1 MSTPECSLLPPHR
14 DACPTALG
22 YVLHVAVQRYRW
34 WIFGMLLGETGNAA
48 CGILLPYALGR
59 IITYVT
65 RSQGSPKTILTTLAG
80 PILLF
85 ALLCLGELV
94 CGRISSALQLRVAPR
109 QRQYVARSLFHHL
122 HRHSH
127 RYLTENFAGSLAH
140 RISETSYGVNQVIF
154 AIVTEFWPIA
164 IILIVS
170 NGLLLA
176 AQGWLGLFTSLWSAA
191 FVFAS
196 LQLSR
201 RTLPLAAAAS
211 TVRSRTIG
219 GIVDSV
225 SNHATVRLFAA
236 QSHEQ
241 ERLVQAHAG
250 ELQTVLRANRAMER
264 VRLLQ
269 FAASAILKAGV
280 VAASVWLWSRG
291 QLGVGQF
298 VMAVSLSLLI
308 ISEAR
313 NISRRF
319 LEFFEALG
327 NVGSGVGAILQPHE
341 IKDPPS
347 ALPLRPSQGGIEF
360 RSVSFAYV
368 DGSEVFR
375 NLSVKIPGGQKV
387 GLVGLSG
394 SGKSTFVSLLLRL
407 YDPQSGQIC
416 IDGQDLRSLTQD
428 SIHSQIG
435 LIPQDPTLF
444 HRSLREN
451 IRYGRPQATQ
461 EELDAAT
468 QQARASEFLRD
479 IPGGLDA
486 EVGER
491 GVKLSGGQ
499 RQRIAI
505 ARVVLKNPPLL
516 VLDEATS
523 SLDSLTERAIQD
535 ALDEVM
541 DGKTVIVIAHRLST
555 IAHLDR
561 ILVFDRGEIVEDGS
575 HQELLRNRGAY
586 FRLWS
591 QQIGGRLP
599 EEAAASHSRSRAS
612 A

>member
-327 NVGSGVGAILQPHE
+327 NVGSGVRAILQPHE

>member
-1 MSTPECSLLPPHR
+1 
-14 DACPTALG
+14 
-22 YVLHVAVQRYRW
+22 
-34 WIFGMLLGETGNAA
+34 MLLGETGNAA

-327 NVGSGVGAILQPHE
+327 NVGSGVRAILQPHE

-516 VLDEATS
+516 VMDEATS

>member
-1 MSTPECSLLPPHR
+1 MSTPECSLLPPHPH
-14 DACPTALG
+14 ACPTTLG

-65 RSQGSPKTILTTLAG
+65 RSQGSPKTILATLAG

-94 CGRISSALQLRVAPR
+94 CGRISSAIQLRVAPR

-211 TVRSRTIG
+211 TARSRTIG

-236 QSHEQ
+236 QDHEQ

-327 NVGSGVGAILQPHE
+327 NVGSGVRAILQPHE

-461 EELDAAT
+461 EEMDAAT
-468 QQARASEFLRD
+468 QQARASEFHRD

-516 VLDEATS
+516 VMDEATS

-561 ILVFDRGEIVEDGS
+561 ILVFDRGAIIEDGS
-575 HQELLRNRGAY
+575 HQELVRNRGAY

-599 EEAAASHSRSRAS
+599 EEAAAAHSRSRAS

>member
-1 MSTPECSLLPPHR
+1 MSMPECSLLPPHR
-14 DACPTALG
+14 NACPTALG

-65 RSQGSPKTILTTLAG
+65 RSQGSPRTILTTLAG
-80 PILLF
+80 PIVLF

-94 CGRISSALQLRVAPR
+94 CGRISSAIQLRVAPR

-211 TVRSRTIG
+211 TARSRTIG

-236 QSHEQ
+236 QDHEQ

-280 VAASVWLWSRG
+280 VAASVWLWSCG
-291 QLGVGQF
+291 KLGVGQF

-327 NVGSGVGAILQPHE
+327 NVGSGVRAILQPHE

-451 IRYGRPQATQ
+451 IRYGRPQATE

-561 ILVFDRGEIVEDGS
+561 ILVFDRGAIVEDGS
-575 HQELLRNRGAY
+575 HQELLQNRGAY

-591 QQIGGRLP
+591 QQIAGRLP
-599 EEAAASHSRSRAS
+599 EESAAARSRSRAS

>member
-1 MSTPECSLLPPHR
+1 
-14 DACPTALG
+14 
-22 YVLHVAVQRYRW
+22 
-34 WIFGMLLGETGNAA
+34 
-48 CGILLPYALGR
+48 
-59 IITYVT
+59 
-65 RSQGSPKTILTTLAG
+65 
-80 PILLF
+80 
-85 ALLCLGELV
+85 
-94 CGRISSALQLRVAPR
+94 
-109 QRQYVARSLFHHL
+109 VARSLFHHL

-211 TVRSRTIG
+211 TARSQTIG

-236 QSHEQ
+236 QGHEQ

-291 QLGVGQF
+291 KLGVGQF

-327 NVGSGVGAILQPHE
+327 NVGSGVRAILQPHE
-341 IKDPPS
+341 IQDPPS

-599 EEAAASHSRSRAS
+599 EESAAAHSRSRAS

>member
-1 MSTPECSLLPPHR
+1 
-14 DACPTALG
+14 LG

-65 RSQGSPKTILTTLAG
+65 RSQGSPKTILATLAG

-94 CGRISSALQLRVAPR
+94 CGRISSAIQLRVAPR

-211 TVRSRTIG
+211 TARSRTIG

-236 QSHEQ
+236 QDHEQ

-327 NVGSGVGAILQPHE
+327 NVGSGVRAILQPHE

-599 EEAAASHSRSRAS
+599 EESAAAHSRSRAS

>member
-1 MSTPECSLLPPHR
+1 MSTPECSLLPPHPH
-14 DACPTALG
+14 ACPTALG

-65 RSQGSPKTILTTLAG
+65 RSQAPPRTILTTLAG

-94 CGRISSALQLRVAPR
+94 CGRISSAIQLRVAPR

-211 TVRSRTIG
+211 TARSRTIG

-236 QSHEQ
+236 QDHEQ

-327 NVGSGVGAILQPHE
+327 NVGSGVRAILQPHE

-516 VLDEATS
+516 VMDEATS

-561 ILVFDRGEIVEDGS
+561 ILVFDRGAIVEDGS
-575 HQELLRNRGAY
+575 HQELLQNRGAY

-591 QQIGGRLP
+591 QQIAGRLP
-599 EEAAASHSRSRAS
+599 EESAASRSRSRAS

>member
-1 MSTPECSLLPPHR
+1 
-14 DACPTALG
+14 
-22 YVLHVAVQRYRW
+22 
-34 WIFGMLLGETGNAA
+34 MLLGETGNAA

-59 IITYVT
+59 IITHVT
-65 RSQGSPKTILTTLAG
+65 RSQAPPSTILTTLAG
-80 PILLF
+80 PIVLF

-94 CGRISSALQLRVAPR
+94 CGRISSAVQLRVAPR

-211 TVRSRTIG
+211 TARSQTIG

-236 QSHEQ
+236 QGHEQ

-291 QLGVGQF
+291 KLGVGQF

-327 NVGSGVGAILQPHE
+327 NVGSGVRAILQPHE
-341 IKDPPS
+341 IQDPPS

-555 IAHLDR
+555 VAHLDR
-561 ILVFDRGEIVEDGS
+561 ILVFDRGAIIEDGS
-575 HQELLRNRGAY
+575 HQELLQNRGAY

-599 EEAAASHSRSRAS
+599 EESAAAHSRSRAS

>member
-1 MSTPECSLLPPHR
+1 MSTPECSLLPSHPH
-14 DACPTALG
+14 ACPTALG

-65 RSQGSPKTILTTLAG
+65 RSQAPPRTILTTLAG

-201 RTLPLAAAAS
+201 LTLPLAAVAS
-211 TVRSRTIG
+211 TARSRTIG

-236 QSHEQ
+236 QEHEQ

-327 NVGSGVGAILQPHE
+327 NVGSGVRAILQPHE

-347 ALPLRPSQGGIEF
+347 ALPLRPSQGSIEF

-516 VLDEATS
+516 VMDEATS

-575 HQELLRNRGAY
+575 HRELLQDRGAY

-599 EEAAASHSRSRAS
+599 EESAAAHSRSRAS

>member
-1 MSTPECSLLPPHR
+1 MAAPDRSLLPPPR
-14 DACPTALG
+14 EAAPSAMG
-22 YVLHVAVQRYRW
+22 FVLHVALHRYRW
-34 WIFGMLLGETGNAA
+34 WILGMLLGETGNAV
-48 CGILLPYALGR
+48 CGILLPYALGL
-59 IITYVT
+59 IITQVT
-65 RSQGSPKTILTTLAG
+65 RSQGDPGIILGTLGA

-85 ALLCLGELV
+85 ATLCVGELFF
-94 CGRISSALQLRVAPR
+94 GRVSSALQLRVAPR

-122 HRHSH
+122 HHHSH
-127 RYLTENFAGSLAH
+127 RYLSENFAGALAH

-154 AIVTEFWPIA
+154 ALITEFWPIA

-176 AQGWLGLFTSLWSAA
+176 AQPWLGFFTTLWSGL
-191 FVFAS
+191 FVVIS
-196 LQLSR
+196 LYLSK

-211 TVRSRTIG
+211 SARSRTIG

-236 QSHEQ
+236 REHEQ
-241 ERLVQAHAG
+241 ERLIQAHAG
-250 ELQTVLRANRAMER
+250 ELVTVLIANKAMER
-264 VRLLQ
+264 VRLFQ

-291 QLGVGQF
+291 LLGVGKF

-319 LEFFEALG
+319 LEFFEGLG
-327 NVGSGVGAILQPHE
+327 NVGSGVRAILEPHE
-341 IKDPPS
+341 LQDAPD
-347 ALPLRPSQGGIEF
+347 ARPLRLSRADIDF
-360 RSVSFAYV
+360 RSVSFAYP
-368 DGSEVFR
+368 DGTQVFQDF
-375 NLSVKIPGGQKV
+375 SVSIPGGQRV

-394 SGKSTFVSLLLRL
+394 SGKSTFVSLLLRH
-407 YDPQSGQIC
+407 YDPQRGEIC
-416 IDGQDLRSLTQD
+416 IDGQDLKTLTQD
-428 SIHSQIG
+428 SLHAQIG

-444 HRSLREN
+444 HRTLREN
-451 IRYGRPQATQ
+451 IRYGWPEASD

-468 QQARASEFLRD
+468 DQARASEFIQD

-505 ARVVLKNPPLL
+505 ARVVLKNAPVL

-523 SLDSLTERAIQD
+523 SLDSLTERQIQE
-535 ALDEVM
+535 ALDGVM
-541 DGKTVIVIAHRLST
+541 EGRTVIVIAHRLFT

-561 ILVFDRGEIVEDGS
+561 ILVFDRGEILEDGT
-575 HQELLRNRGAY
+575 HQELLHRRGAY

-591 QQIGGRLP
+591 QQSGGLLP
-599 EEAAASHSRSRAS
+599 EQPVSLSLAS

>member
-327 NVGSGVGAILQPHE
+327 NVGSGVRAILQPHE

-516 VLDEATS
+516 VMDEATS

>member
-1 MSTPECSLLPPHR
+1 
-14 DACPTALG
+14 
-22 YVLHVAVQRYRW
+22 
-34 WIFGMLLGETGNAA
+34 MLLGETGNAA

-65 RSQGSPKTILTTLAG
+65 RSQAPPRTILTTLAG

-94 CGRISSALQLRVAPR
+94 CGRISSAIQLRVAPR

-211 TVRSRTIG
+211 TARSRTIG

-236 QSHEQ
+236 QDHEQ

-327 NVGSGVGAILQPHE
+327 NVGSGVRAILQPHE

-516 VLDEATS
+516 VMDEATS

-561 ILVFDRGEIVEDGS
+561 ILVFDRGAIVEDGS
-575 HQELLRNRGAY
+575 HQELLQNRGAY

-591 QQIGGRLP
+591 QQIAGRLP
-599 EEAAASHSRSRAS
+599 EESAASRSRSRAS

>member
-1 MSTPECSLLPPHR
+1 
-14 DACPTALG
+14 LG

-65 RSQGSPKTILTTLAG
+65 RSQGSPKTILATLAG

-94 CGRISSALQLRVAPR
+94 CGRISSAIQLRVAPR

-211 TVRSRTIG
+211 TARSRTIG

-327 NVGSGVGAILQPHE
+327 NVGSGVRAILQPHE

-516 VLDEATS
+516 VMDEATS

-599 EEAAASHSRSRAS
+599 EESAACRSRAS

>member
-59 IITYVT
+59 IISYVT
-65 RSQGSPKTILTTLAG
+65 RSQAPPSTILTTLAG

-211 TVRSRTIG
+211 TARSRTIG

-236 QSHEQ
+236 QEHEQ
-241 ERLVQAHAG
+241 GRLVQAHAG

-327 NVGSGVGAILQPHE
+327 NVGSGVRAILQPHE

-516 VLDEATS
+516 VMDEATS

-599 EEAAASHSRSRAS
+599 EESAACRSRAS

>member
-1 MSTPECSLLPPHR
+1 
-14 DACPTALG
+14 
-22 YVLHVAVQRYRW
+22 
-34 WIFGMLLGETGNAA
+34 MLLGETGNAA

-65 RSQGSPKTILTTLAG
+65 RSQAPPRTILTTLAG

-211 TVRSRTIG
+211 TARSRTIG

-236 QSHEQ
+236 QEHEQ

-327 NVGSGVGAILQPHE
+327 NVGSGVRAILQPHE

-347 ALPLRPSQGGIEF
+347 ALPLRPSQGSIEF

-516 VLDEATS
+516 VMDEATS

-575 HQELLRNRGAY
+575 HRELLQDRGAY

-599 EEAAASHSRSRAS
+599 EESAAAHSRSRAS